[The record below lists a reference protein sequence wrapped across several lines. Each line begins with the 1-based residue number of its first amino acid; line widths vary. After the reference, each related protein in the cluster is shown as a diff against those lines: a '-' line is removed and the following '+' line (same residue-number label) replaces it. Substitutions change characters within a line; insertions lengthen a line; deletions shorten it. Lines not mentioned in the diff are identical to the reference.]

1 MPYVGHT
8 EKGIARK
15 WGRLQRTTLEYV
27 AFDTPGE
34 VDDLAPDNPA
44 RLNRSQRRAQLLD
57 AARHAFAARGFHAA
71 SMDDIAERAGVS
83 KPVLYQHFP
92 GKVELYLALLDAE
105 TAALVDMLKTA
116 LRSTTDNRERVGA
129 ALGAYFMLA
138 DNETGHRLL
147 FEPEMSA
154 DRQVR
159 QRIEAMEDQCARL
172 IAEVITEDTG
182 ASAEEAML
190 LGSALCGMA
199 IVAANSWLRA
209 GRPVA
214 REKAAAGVARLA
226 WKGIG
231 GFPRI

>member
-1 MPYVGHT
+1 M
-8 EKGIARK
+8 A
-15 WGRLQRTTLEYV
+15 LE
-27 AFDTPGE
+27 T
-34 VDDLAPDNPA
+34 DDLAPDSPA

-57 AARHAFAARGFHAA
+57 AARTVFAARGFHAA

-92 GKVELYLALLDAE
+92 GKAELYVALLDAE
-105 TAALVDMLKTA
+105 TATLVDMLKSA
-116 LRSTTDNRERVGA
+116 LRSTTDNRQRVAA
-129 ALGAYFMLA
+129 ALGAYFSLA
-138 DNETGHRLL
+138 DDETGHRLL

-159 QRIEAMEDQCARL
+159 QRIEAMEDQCAKL
-172 IAEVITEDTG
+172 IAEVISEDTG
-182 ASAEEAML
+182 AGSNEAL
-190 LGSALCGMA
+190 LLAAALCGMA
-199 IVAANSWLRA
+199 IAGASSWLRA

-214 REKAAAGVARLA
+214 KEVAAANVARLA

>member
-1 MPYVGHT
+1 M
-8 EKGIARK
+8 
-15 WGRLQRTTLEYV
+15 
-27 AFDTPGE
+27 AFET
-34 VDDLAPDNPA
+34 DDLAEDSPA
-44 RLNRSQRRAQLLD
+44 RLNRSQRRAQLLE
-57 AARHAFAARGFHAA
+57 AARTAFAARGFHAA

-105 TAALVDMLKTA
+105 TATLVDSLKTA
-116 LRSTTDNRERVGA
+116 LRSTTDNRQRVAA
-129 ALGAYFMLA
+129 ALGAYFSLA
-138 DNETGHRLL
+138 DSETGHRLL

-172 IAEVITEDTG
+172 IAEVISEDTG
-182 ASAEEAML
+182 ASSNEAML
-190 LGSALCGMA
+190 LASALCGMA
-199 IVAANSWLRA
+199 IVGANSWLRA

-214 REKAAAGVARLA
+214 KEVAAANVARLA